1 MMPEI
6 TVSIPIGSRLSVLIV
21 IVDGSRI
28 GSRVAK
34 IVTKKSGKRRKLKI
48 VRVEAN
54 VIKVDFR
61 EKKMSE
67 EEKRV
72 NEYLEK
78 NGYESVE
85 EWALDS
91 DCWYDDDGGIW
102 YDEDN
107 IEIDIHQK
115 LWYVVDSLDDR

>member
-6 TVSIPIGSRLSVLIV
+6 MVSIPIGSRLSVLIV

-91 DCWYDDDGGIW
+91 DCWYDGDEGIW

-107 IEIDIHQK
+107 IEVDIHQK
-115 LWYVVDSLDDR
+115 LWYVIDSLEDK